1 MEIPKKYDAAERESY
16 WKRVWEE
23 HKTYAHRA
31 DPKKEAFVIDT
42 PPPTMS
48 GRMHVGHAYSYAQTD
63 FVARFKR
70 MTGYKVVY
78 PFGTD
83 DNGVATERLVERERK
98 VLASR
103 MRRDEFIA
111 LCEEYVEETRPGFV
125 DDWKRIGI
133 SCDFDLFYST
143 ISDKVRA
150 LSQKHFLD
158 LVRSGRAYRKEAP
171 MIWDPKLQTA
181 LSQTE
186 LEDREQETWFCDIA
200 FKTTDGHDVLIATT
214 RPEML
219 SACVAVFVHPE
230 DTRWTH
236 LHGHELVVPVYGH
249 TVRVMADNRVDPE
262 KGTGIVMCC
271 TFGDQTD
278 IEWYRQYGLPL
289 RIAITKDGKMAEL
302 AARYAGMT
310 IREAREAITG
320 DMESSGELVSK
331 KRITHSV
338 NVGER
343 SGVEIEILE
352 TPQWFIKVLDRKADL
367 EEAAAS
373 IDWKPTHMRVRFDNW
388 NAGLN
393 WDWCVS
399 RQRFFGVPIPIWYDE
414 RGEPVLPSDDE
425 LPFDPMTHTPKG
437 TRDVALTPETDVL
450 DTWATSSLTPMIVRS
465 LLSDDDPANRWP
477 LDLRPQAHDI
487 ITFWLYNSTI
497 RGLEHEGSA
506 PWKTAAISGW
516 VLDPKGKKMS
526 KSKGNV
532 IDPRVVMEKYSA
544 DALRYAAAI
553 VKLGDDAPFQEK
565 DVQQGFKTA
574 TKLFNAVKFSVMHL
588 EKAPKGSLSEEPS
601 ALVDRWL
608 RVKLERAVRDYLL
621 SFEEYAYDKARAA
634 ADRFFWDVFTN
645 DYIEFAKHRLY
656 DENDDSAYA
665 TLRLATLSAIKLY
678 APLMPFVTEEV
689 FHYYPFEDAESI
701 HSTRIAAS
709 GFSDDDALV
718 RGDLLS
724 AIIGMIR
731 KAKSEAQVS
740 MRAEVEVLTLTLPED
755 ELALL
760 DDEMRAEI
768 RAIMSVAMIETQEGE
783 RSVVLV
789 FAQ

>member
-1 MEIPKKYDAAERESY
+1 MEIPKKYDAAESESY
-16 WKRVWEE
+16 WKRIWEE
-23 HKTYAHRA
+23 RKPYAHA
-31 DPKKEAFVIDT
+31 PDPKKEPFVIDT

-48 GRMHVGHAYSYAQTD
+48 GKMHVGHAYSYAQTD
-63 FVARFKR
+63 FLARFKR
-70 MTGYKVVY
+70 MTGYEVVY

-98 VLASR
+98 VSGNR

-111 LCEEYVEETRPGFV
+111 LCTEYVDEMRPLFV

-143 ISDKVRA
+143 ISDDVRA
-150 LSQKHFLD
+150 LSQKLFLD

-186 LEDREQETWFCDIA
+186 LEDRELESWFCDIV
-200 FKTTDGHDVLIATT
+200 FKTSDDHDVLIATT

-219 SACVAVFVHPE
+219 SACVAVFVHP
-230 DTRWTH
+230 DDDRWKS
-236 LHGHELVVPVYGH
+236 LHGHELTVPVYGH
-249 TVRVMADNRVDPE
+249 PVRVMSDARVDPK

-278 IEWYRQYGLPL
+278 IEWYRQYDLPL
-289 RIAITKDGKMAEL
+289 RIAITKDGKMSDL
-302 AARYAGMT
+302 AGRYAGLA
-310 IREAREAITG
+310 IKEARETIIT
-320 DMESSGELVSK
+320 DMEASGELISK
-331 KRITHSV
+331 QRITHSV

-352 TPQWFIKVLDRKADL
+352 TMQWFISVLDRKQVL
-367 EEAAAS
+367 EQAAAS
-373 IDWKPTHMRVRFDNW
+373 IEWKPPHMRVRFDNW

-399 RQRFFGVPIPIWYDE
+399 RQRFFGVPIPIWYDA
-414 RGEPVLPSDDE
+414 RGEAVLPSDDE
-425 LPFDPMTHTPKG
+425 LPVDPSAHKPRGME
-437 TRDVALTPETDVL
+437 DIELTPEMDVL
-450 DTWATSSLTPMIVRS
+450 DTWATSSLTPMIVLS
-465 LLSDDDPANRWP
+465 LLADDDPAKRWP

-506 PWKTAAISGW
+506 PWRTAAISGW

-532 IDPRVVMEKYSA
+532 IDPRVVMEKHSA
-544 DALRYAAAI
+544 DALRYAASI

-565 DVQQGFKTA
+565 DVQQGYKTA
-574 TKLFNAVKFSVMHL
+574 TKLFNASKFAIMHL
-588 EKAPKGSLSEEPS
+588 NDAPEESLGKEPT

-608 RVKLERAVRDYLL
+608 RAKLERTVRDYLL

-634 ADRFFWDVFTN
+634 ADRFFWDVFTD
-645 DYIEFAKHRLY
+645 DYVEFAKHRLY
-656 DENDDSAYA
+656 DEGDDSAYA
-665 TLRLATLSAIKLY
+665 TLREGILAAIKLY
-678 APLMPFVTEEV
+678 APFMPFITEEV
-689 FHYYPFEDAESI
+689 YHYYPFEAAESVHKTLI
-701 HSTRIAAS
+701 EAS
-709 GFSDDDALV
+709 GFSDDDALM

-724 AIIGMIR
+724 SIIGMIR

-740 MRAEVEVLTLTLPED
+740 MRKEVSELTLTLPKD
-755 ELALL
+755 ERALL
-760 DDEMRAEI
+760 DDELLSEI
-768 RAIMSVAMIETQEGE
+768 KAIMSVVKVETCEGE
-783 RSVVLV
+783 RGCSVI
-789 FAQ
+789 FSE